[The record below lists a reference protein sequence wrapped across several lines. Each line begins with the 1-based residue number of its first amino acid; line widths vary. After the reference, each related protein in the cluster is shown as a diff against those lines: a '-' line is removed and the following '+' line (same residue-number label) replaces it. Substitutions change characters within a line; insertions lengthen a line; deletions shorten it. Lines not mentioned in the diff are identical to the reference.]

1 MMMMMLFDI
10 VIVLLFSVM
19 LKKAGDVICTC
30 VDSEPSF
37 FGMFRIPKHLWWH
50 MLSFL
55 LTYHIF
61 MMVAWVLFGACGEK
75 NDMTCAAACVNE
87 RVNAV
92 KTLLAHQYYNCPA
105 VVPKLAAQP
114 PTMIIEMLLD
124 SYWH

>member
-1 MMMMMLFDI
+1 MMMLFDI

-30 VDSEPSF
+30 VDGEPSF

-50 MLSFL
+50 MFSFL

-105 VVPKLAAQP
+105 VPKLAAQP